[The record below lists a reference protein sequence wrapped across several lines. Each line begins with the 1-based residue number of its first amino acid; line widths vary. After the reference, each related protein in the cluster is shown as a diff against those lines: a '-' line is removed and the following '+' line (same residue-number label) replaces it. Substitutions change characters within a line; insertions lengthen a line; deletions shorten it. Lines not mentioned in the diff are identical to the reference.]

1 MTALVWFFDL
11 DNTLHN
17 ASHRIF
23 GEMNRSMSDW
33 LVTNLAVERSE
44 ADRLRTLYWQRYGTT
59 LDGLLRHHSIDAH
72 RFLDETH
79 AFVSEPH
86 LSELIRAERGLTEL
100 FRKLPGRKVL
110 VTNAPTVYTQKVL
123 KEIGLAR
130 VVRRRYHIEQ
140 MRLHGRFR
148 PKPSRGMLR
157 MLLAKE
163 KVHPSRAVLI
173 EDNLANLRS
182 ARAIG
187 MHGVYVRGYDRIAHR
202 TRSTAHPPLLSGLA
216 LRVESVTDLLRRRR
230 FLR

>member
-1 MTALVWFFDL
+1 MTDPVWFFDL

-23 GEMNRSMSDW
+23 AEMNRSMSDW
-33 LVTNLAVERSE
+33 LVTNLAIDPDE
-44 ADRLRTLYWQRYGTT
+44 ADRLRTDYWHRYGTT
-59 LDGLLRHHSIDAH
+59 LLGLIRHHVIDERA
-72 RFLDETH
+72 FLNDTH

-86 LSELIRAERGLTEL
+86 LGELIRAERGLSEL

-110 VTNAPTVYTQKVL
+110 ITNAPAVYTRKVL

-130 VVRRRYHIEQ
+130 VIRRRYHIEQ
-140 MRLHGRFR
+140 MRIHGRYR
-148 PKPSRGMLR
+148 PKPSRSMLR

-163 KVHPSRAVLI
+163 KVHPSNAVLI
-173 EDNLANLRS
+173 EDNLANLKS

-187 MHGVYVRGYDRIAHR
+187 MHGVYVRGYDRIAQKA
-202 TRSTAHPPLLSGLA
+202 RSQGHPRVLSGVA
-216 LRVESVTDLLRRRR
+216 LRVESVTHLLRRRR

>member
-1 MTALVWFFDL
+1 MTHRVWFFDL

-33 LVTNLAVERSE
+33 LVTNLSVDPAE
-44 ADRLRTLYWQRYGTT
+44 ADRMRTDYWHRYGTT
-59 LDGLLRHHSIDAH
+59 LDGLLRHHTIDAH
-72 RFLDETH
+72 RFLNETH

-86 LSELIRAERGLTEL
+86 LGELVRAERGLSEL
-100 FRKLPGRKVL
+100 FRRLPGRKVL
-110 VTNAPTVYTQKVL
+110 ITNAPTVYTGKVL
-123 KEIGLAR
+123 KQIGLAR
-130 VVRRRYHIEQ
+130 AIRRRYHIEQ

-148 PKPSRGMLR
+148 PKPSRSMLR
-157 MLLAKE
+157 MLMARE
-163 KVHPSRAVLI
+163 RVHPSNAVLI

-187 MHGVYVRGYDRIAHR
+187 MHGVYVRGYDRIAQKA
-202 TRSTAHPPLLSGLA
+202 RSTGHPRCLSGIA
-216 LRVESVTDLLRRRR
+216 LRVESVTHLIRRRR